1 MTGAALNPVTLLV
14 NSGSDLTTIA
24 FTLAREIDTGKRLTN
39 LAKARAAKG
48 TGRRGAERTA

>member
-1 MTGAALNPVTLLV
+1 MTRAALNPVTLLV
-14 NSGSDLTTIA
+14 NSGSELTPIV
-24 FTLAREIDTGKRLTN
+24 FTPAREIDTGKRLTN